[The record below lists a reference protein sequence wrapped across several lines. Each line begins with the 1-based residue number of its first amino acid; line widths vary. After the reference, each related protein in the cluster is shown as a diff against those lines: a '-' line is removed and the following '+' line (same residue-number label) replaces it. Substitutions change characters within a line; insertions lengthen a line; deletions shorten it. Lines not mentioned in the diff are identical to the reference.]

1 MTDPAAPTITPR
13 TAPLVAPNPG
23 ERLPAVNAVAAQP
36 TPRPDPLGLRRDSRK
51 DLIVLGVLFAV
62 FSVLAVALWRT
73 ETAEP
78 ARRPAPVV
86 AVAQRHVV
94 SSECAGPD
102 WYRHSVLVWSDRTT
116 TSQGYRSC

>member
-1 MTDPAAPTITPR
+1 MTDPAAPTIATH
-13 TAPLVAPNPG
+13 TAPLVAPIPG
-23 ERLPAVNAVAAQP
+23 ERRPAANAVAAQA
-36 TPRPDPLGLRRDSRK
+36 TPRPDPLGLRRDSRN

-78 ARRPAPVV
+78 ARQQGPVA
-86 AVAQRHVV
+86 AVAQRQVV

-102 WYRHSVLVWSDRTT
+102 WYRHVVLVWSDRTT